1 VFAVFAAVAVFFAS
15 ILAPQFLQ
23 PHAVRAFN
31 TITVLTESVAK
42 ELSQFAGDE
51 IDLSGVK
58 SLDSSAARE
67 LAKWRGVSLNL
78 SGLESV
84 DQNTA
89 AQLAAW
95 RGQTLDL
102 SGLKNLPPPAAKSL
116 AEWPGK
122 FLRLAGLKTMP
133 LNSARELAACRVASL
148 DLLGLVSA
156 GDEILAILRV
166 NPGISLPQVP
176 TLNEGLHADDLPKSI
191 TNSIGIKLNRIPA
204 GTFTMGEGGQ
214 AHRVTLTKPFFIGVT
229 EVTNAQWKAVMG
241 DIPSQWKDDERPV
254 EQVSW
259 DDAVSFCKKLSS
271 LPAERT
277 AGRVYR
283 LPTEAEW
290 EYACRAGSATAYSF
304 GDRESLLGIFA
315 WFSENAGKQTHAVG
329 KKQPNAW
336 GLHDMHG
343 NGWEWCSDWYGDYPR
358 GSVTDPHGP
367 ASGSHRVNRGGCWY
381 NSAWRC
387 RSASRGSVKPS
398 YRHYFL
404 GFRLALSSSGSK
416 PAKKKPVEPPKPV
429 AAGGRINKPLPLP
442 AGLPEIFTN
451 SIGVRM
457 KLLPAGTF
465 TMGDANGR
473 RDETHREVTLTKPF
487 YLGVTEVTNAQWKAV
502 MESVPSKW
510 KDDERPVEQV
520 SWEDA
525 FSFCKTFSSLPAE
538 RAAGRVYRLP
548 TEAEWEYACR
558 AGSADRYWFGDDESQ
573 LGDFGWYTNNSRGLP
588 HHVAGKKPNGWGL
601 YDMHG
606 NVWEW
611 CSDRHGGYPGRAVS
625 DPQGPLVGVRRIGR
639 GGSWCHPAGMCRSAI
654 RHWNRPFY
662 RDSNAGFR
670 LALSP
675 SDSQPPEA
683 GQ

>member
-1 VFAVFAAVAVFFAS
+1 MSSNRCPRCFGDLPKGQPSKCQHCGSDIHWGGGKAYRTRLEANNATRSESFPPPGHSESMTSPVMRTAADAPTLDEDTHLREQVLGNDSAEYDDSRLGFFDRCLLFCVSFFHKRNDRAATVDHFLAIRRKIYFSWQSAKQIPAFLLWFVLAVFAAVAVFLAS

-51 IDLSGVK
+51 IDLSRVK

-84 DQNTA
+84 DQNAA
-89 AQLAAW
+89 AQLATW

-116 AEWPGK
+116 AKWPGK

-133 LNSARELAACRVASL
+133 LNSARELAECRVASL

-176 TLNEGLHADDLPKSI
+176 ALNEGRRADDLQKSV
-191 TNSIGIKLNRIPA
+191 TNSIGMKLNRIPA
-204 GTFTMGEGGQ
+204 GTFTMGEGDQ

-229 EVTNAQWKAVMG
+229 EVTNAQWKAVMR
-241 DIPSQWKDDERPV
+241 DVPSKWKDDERPV

-271 LPAERT
+271 LPAER
-277 AGRVYR
+277 AVGRVYR

-290 EYACRAGSATAYSF
+290 ECACRAGSTTAYSF
-304 GDRESLLGIFA
+304 GDHESLLGIFA
-315 WFSENAGKQTHAVG
+315 WFSENAGKQTHTVG

-343 NGWEWCSDWYGDYPR
+343 NAWEWCSDWYDDYPR
-358 GSVTDPHGP
+358 GSVTNPHGP

-381 NSAWRC
+381 DSAWRC

-404 GFRLALSSSGSK
+404 GFRLALSPSGSK
-416 PAKKKPVEPPKPV
+416 
-429 AAGGRINKPLPLP
+429 
-442 AGLPEIFTN
+442 
-451 SIGVRM
+451 
-457 KLLPAGTF
+457 LL
-465 TMGDANGR
+465 
-473 RDETHREVTLTKPF
+473 EE
-487 YLGVTEVTNAQWKAV
+487 
-502 MESVPSKW
+502 
-510 KDDERPVEQV
+510 
-520 SWEDA
+520 
-525 FSFCKTFSSLPAE
+525 
-538 RAAGRVYRLP
+538 
-548 TEAEWEYACR
+548 
-558 AGSADRYWFGDDESQ
+558 
-573 LGDFGWYTNNSRGLP
+573 
-588 HHVAGKKPNGWGL
+588 
-601 YDMHG
+601 
-606 NVWEW
+606 
-611 CSDRHGGYPGRAVS
+611 
-625 DPQGPLVGVRRIGR
+625 
-639 GGSWCHPAGMCRSAI
+639 
-654 RHWNRPFY
+654 
-662 RDSNAGFR
+662 
-670 LALSP
+670 
-675 SDSQPPEA
+675 

>member
-1 VFAVFAAVAVFFAS
+1 MASPVMRTEAEAPTLDDDAHLREQVLGSDSVEYDDSRLGFFDRCLLFCVSFFHKRNDRAATVDHFLAIRRKIYFSWQSAKQIPAFLLWFVFAVFAAVAVFIAS

-23 PHAVRAFN
+23 PHAVRTFN

-58 SLDSSAARE
+58 SLDSSAAGE

-89 AQLAAW
+89 AQLATW

-133 LNSARELAACRVASL
+133 LNSARELAECRVASL

-176 TLNEGLHADDLPKSI
+176 VLNRGLRADDLPKSI
-191 TNSIGIKLNRIPA
+191 TNSIGMKLNRIPA
-204 GTFTMGEGGQ
+204 GTFTMGESDQ

-241 DIPSQWKDDERPV
+241 DVPSKWKDDERPV

-271 LPAERT
+271 QPAER
-277 AGRVYR
+277 AVGRVYR

-290 EYACRAGSATAYSF
+290 ECACRAGSTTAYSF
-304 GDRESLLGIFA
+304 GDHESLLGIFA

-343 NGWEWCSDWYGDYPR
+343 NVWEWCSDWYGDYPR
-358 GSVTDPHGP
+358 GAVTDPKGLKT
-367 ASGSHRVNRGGCWY
+367 GSR
-381 NSAWRC
+381 
-387 RSASRGSVKPS
+387 
-398 YRHYFL
+398 
-404 GFRLALSSSGSK
+404 
-416 PAKKKPVEPPKPV
+416 
-429 AAGGRINKPLPLP
+429 
-442 AGLPEIFTN
+442 
-451 SIGVRM
+451 
-457 KLLPAGTF
+457 
-465 TMGDANGR
+465 
-473 RDETHREVTLTKPF
+473 
-487 YLGVTEVTNAQWKAV
+487 
-502 MESVPSKW
+502 
-510 KDDERPVEQV
+510 
-520 SWEDA
+520 
-525 FSFCKTFSSLPAE
+525 
-538 RAAGRVYRLP
+538 RVY
-548 TEAEWEYACR
+548 
-558 AGSADRYWFGDDESQ
+558 
-573 LGDFGWYTNNSRGLP
+573 
-588 HHVAGKKPNGWGL
+588 
-601 YDMHG
+601 
-606 NVWEW
+606 
-611 CSDRHGGYPGRAVS
+611 
-625 DPQGPLVGVRRIGR
+625 R
-639 GGSWCHPAGMCRSAI
+639 GGSWNRSARNCRSAF
-654 RHWNRPFY
+654 RYGFSPSLRY
-662 RDSNAGFR
+662 RGLGFR

-675 SDSQPPEA
+675 SGSQPPEA